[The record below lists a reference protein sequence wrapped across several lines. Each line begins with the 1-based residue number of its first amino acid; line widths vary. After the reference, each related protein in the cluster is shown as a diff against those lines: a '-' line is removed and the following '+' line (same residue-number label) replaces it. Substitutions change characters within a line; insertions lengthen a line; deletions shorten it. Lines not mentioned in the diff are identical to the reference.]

1 MNVYDMPTDL
11 LNEELEKL
19 MEPFLKQAEAVLVD
33 LNIHRHHGNID
44 IEILADKPT
53 GGITLQECARLNR
66 LMRDSIEAQN
76 LITENYTLEVSSPG
90 LDRPLKTA
98 GDFLRVLGRKIQVF
112 LLESIQ
118 NRIEYEGVVTKVEGQ
133 DLTIDIGRGEIL
145 IPIQS
150 INKANHIFH

>member
-1 MNVYDMPTDL
+1 MESL
-11 LNEELEKL
+11 KRL
-19 MEPFLKQAEAVLVD
+19 MEPFLKEAQVVLFD

-66 LMRDSIEAQN
+66 TLRDSIEAQN

-98 GDFLRVLGRKIQVF
+98 GDFLRVRGKEVQIF
-112 LLESIQ
+112 LLESLG
-118 NRIEYEGVVTKVEGQ
+118 NKIEYTGIIKTVDEQ
-133 DLTIDIGRGEIL
+133 NLTIDTPSGGVL
-145 IPIQS
+145 IPVS
-150 INKANHIFH
+150 NINKAKQII